1 MGDNRDGETGVF
13 QKMNR
18 LAKERSPYLAHAADQ
33 KIDWCPWSDEAF
45 EKARRENKPVF
56 LSSGAI
62 WCHWCHVM
70 AKECF
75 FDDEITALLNE
86 NFVSVKLDRDE
97 RPDIDRRY
105 QQAVMAMG
113 AGGGW
118 PLSVFLTPDKK
129 PFFGGTYFPP
139 EDSLGRPGLKKV
151 LREIIKMYQSNR
163 QEVESF
169 TERLMDF
176 IRPKPAIRGEIN
188 KALLEGAQSTILSQ
202 FDTQNGGFGTAPKF
216 PIPGAISFLLYRYF
230 LTGNK
235 PCGHAA
241 IRTLEAMAKGGFHD
255 QLKGGVHRYSVD
267 EGWIVPHFEK
277 MADDNAWL
285 LRNYV
290 DAWSIYGDDYFKTV
304 AMGIIGFTRD
314 VLSSPE
320 GGFYASQDADVTP
333 DDEGGYF
340 TWTED
345 DFRSVLTDEE
355 FQVLSLHLLHDRGSM
370 HHDRSKRVLFI
381 ATESSDIAGTLKM
394 DAGRVGD
401 VIREGKRKLLQAR
414 QTREEPF
421 IDTTIYTSLNGM
433 MLTSYFR
440 AYRAFKEITIKDF
453 ALKSLNRVLEIRCLE
468 RELLHSDEINALLDD
483 YIYLIEAL
491 AAAYE
496 VTGKGEYLQKADQ
509 LMEQCIERFWDKD
522 GGGFFDTDTAVL
534 DLRLKG
540 IEDIPHPSANATA
553 ILLLIKLFYATDKS
567 IYKQY
572 AEIALEAFSATA
584 GNLGAHAGHYLCSL
598 DAYFHMVRLTVEAHA
613 ESRLADAA
621 VSLFAPYVS
630 IVYSK
635 DHNRIVPCMGGS
647 CYEPVENEEQLKE
660 FIRSTRK

>member
-1 MGDNRDGETGVF
+1 
-13 QKMNR
+13 MNR
-18 LAKERSPYLAHAADQ
+18 LAGERSPYLTHAADQ
-33 KIDWCPWSDEAF
+33 KIDWYPWSDEAF
-45 EKARRENKPVF
+45 EKARRENKSVF

-86 NFVSVKLDRDE
+86 NFVSIKLDRDE

-105 QQAVMAMG
+105 QRAVTAIG

-139 EDSLGRPGLKKV
+139 EDSLGRPGFKKV

-176 IRPKPAIRGEIN
+176 IRLKPAGRGEIN
-188 KALLEGAQSTILSQ
+188 RALLDAAQSTILSQ
-202 FDTQNGGFGTAPKF
+202 FDPLNGGFGTAPKF
-216 PIPGAISFLLYRYF
+216 PMPGAISFLLYRYF
-230 LTGNK
+230 FTGNK

-241 IRTLEAMAKGGFHD
+241 IKTLEAMAKGGSHD
-255 QLKGGVHRYSVD
+255 QLKGGFHRYSVD
-267 EGWIVPHFEK
+267 EGWTVPHFEK

-290 DAWSIYGDDYFKTV
+290 DAWSIFGNEYFKEV
-304 AMGIIGFTRD
+304 AMGIISFTRD
-314 VLSSPE
+314 VLSGPE

-345 DFRSVLTDEE
+345 DFRRVLNDEE
-355 FQVLSLHLLHDRGSM
+355 FQVLSLHLLHERGSM

-381 ATESSDIAGTLKM
+381 AAESGDIARKLKI
-394 DAGRVGD
+394 DAGRVDD

-421 IDTTIYTSLNGM
+421 IDATVYTSLNGM
-433 MLTSYFR
+433 MVTSYFK
-440 AYRAFKEITIKDF
+440 AYRAFKEIAVKDF
-453 ALKSLNRVLEIRCLE
+453 ALKSLKRVLEIRWPGK
-468 RELLHSDEINALLDD
+468 ELLHSDEISALSDD

-491 AAAYE
+491 VAAYE
-496 VTGKGEYLQKADQ
+496 VSGMGEYLQKADQ
-509 LMEQCIERFWDKD
+509 LMEQCIDRFWDKD
-522 GGGFFDTDTAVL
+522 GGGFFDADTAVL
-534 DLRLKG
+534 DLALKG
-540 IEDIPHPSANATA
+540 VEDIPHPSANAAA
-553 ILLLIKLFYATDKS
+553 IALLIKLFYATDNS
-567 IYKQY
+567 LYKRY
-572 AEIALEAFSATA
+572 AEISLETFSA
-584 GNLGAHAGHYLCSL
+584 NVSELGVHAGHYFCSL
-598 DAYFHMVRLTVEAHA
+598 DAYFNMMRLTVEALP

-621 VSLFAPYVS
+621 ASLFVPYAS

-635 DHNRIVPCMGGS
+635 DRNRIIPCMGGS
-647 CYEPVENEEQLKE
+647 CYEPLENEEQLKE
-660 FIRSTRK
+660 FIRSIRR